1 MELLNNNVIREII
14 LRSFNVFVILLC
26 TVLVVKILKR
36 FIYRNEHIKNGTWT
50 PLKFYSHLL
59 FGIVYFFGALLCIY
73 VIPPLRDLSI
83 SMFASSGV
91 LAIVIGFAAQSAL
104 ANIVSGCFIAI
115 FKPFRIG
122 DKVKFIGKDVVGTVE
137 DITLRHTII
146 RTFENKRV
154 IIPNSVVSVDII
166 ENAHIVEEKEC
177 KFFEIGISYDSD
189 HEKAMNIIKEEVKNH
204 PDFFD
209 NRTEEEKA
217 QGIDPVKVK
226 ILGFG
231 DFSVNLRAWV
241 WVKDNAT
248 GFDMV
253 CDLNKSIKERFD
265 KEGIEIPFPYR
276 TIVYKNTQSQS
287 EQNR

>member
-1 MELLNNNVIREII
+1 MGLLNNNFLRESI
-14 LRSFNVFVILLC
+14 LRSSYVFIILLC
-26 TVLVVKILKR
+26 TVLVIRILKK
-36 FIYRNEHIKNGTWT
+36 FIYRNEHIGNGNWT

-73 VIPPLRDLSI
+73 AIPPLRNLSI
-83 SMFASSGV
+83 SMVASSGV
-91 LAIVIGFAAQSAL
+91 LAIVIGFAAQNAL

-137 DITLRHTII
+137 DITLRHTVI

-154 IIPNSVVSVDII
+154 IIPNSVVSVDVI
-166 ENAHIVEEKEC
+166 ENAHIVEEKVC

-189 HEKAMNIIKEEVKNH
+189 HEKAMSIIREEVKNH

-217 QGIDPVKVK
+217 QEIDSVKIK

-241 WVKDNAT
+241 WAKDNAT

-276 TIVYKNTQSQS
+276 TIVYKNLKQVP
-287 EQNR
+287 NA

>member
-1 MELLNNNVIREII
+1 MYSLNDNVLREFI
-14 LRSFNVFVILLC
+14 LRSLNVFVILLC
-26 TVLVVKILKR
+26 TVLVVQALRR

-59 FGIVYFFGALLCIY
+59 FGIVYFFGGLLCIY

-83 SMFASSGV
+83 SIFASSGV
-91 LAIVIGFAAQSAL
+91 LAIVIGFAAQNAL

-122 DKVKFIGKDVVGTVE
+122 DKVKFIGKDVVGAVE

-166 ENAHIVEEKEC
+166 ENAHIVEEKIC
-177 KFFEIGISYDSD
+177 RFFEIGISYDSD
-189 HEKAMNIIKEEVKNH
+189 HDKAMNIIREEIKSH

-217 QGIDPVKVK
+217 QGIDPVKIK

-241 WVKDNAT
+241 WAKDAAT

-253 CDLNKSIKERFD
+253 CDLNKSIKECFD
-265 KEGIEIPFPYR
+265 KEDIEIPFPYR
-276 TIVYKNTQSQS
+276 TIVYKN
-287 EQNR
+287 R